1 VAAKSQSIIIPDF
14 KGGTWRKEKPLKII
28 RAV

>member
-1 VAAKSQSIIIPDF
+1 VAAKSQSIISDF